1 VASPLDRKT
10 PLAKSRHRGSS
21 RVRQPARCLDQGGER
36 RALVLRQHRD
46 NERQFRTG
54 AGEPTGGGFSAV
66 TVAEL
71 GVALPVHSIHLGN
84 VGEVWPLSLVA
95 FLRADSNSCAVF
107 AAATIE
113 FIGVFN
119 V

>member
-1 VASPLDRKT
+1 MSADATKLRINDRLV
-10 PLAKSRHRGSS
+10 LAG
-21 RVRQPARCLDQGGER
+21 VGF
-36 RALVLRQHRD
+36 ALVNDLAPIDPVLQHQI
-46 NERQFRTG
+46 ERAAGKMLAAGHPSAGGIDFYRG
-54 AGEPTGGGFSAV
+54 A
-66 TVAEL
+66 
-71 GVALPVHSIHLGN
+71 HSIHLGN
-84 VGEVWPLSLVA
+84 VGEIWPLSLVA

>member
-1 VASPLDRKT
+1 L
-10 PLAKSRHRGSS
+10 
-21 RVRQPARCLDQGGER
+21 
-36 RALVLRQHRD
+36 
-46 NERQFRTG
+46 
-54 AGEPTGGGFSAV
+54 
-66 TVAEL
+66 
-71 GVALPVHSIHLGN
+71 ALPEHSIHLGN